1 MAINKNTSKYC
12 ETRLSGSGGQGL
24 ILAGIILAKGAIKD
38 GLKVSQSQSYGPESR
53 GGSSRADVIINNDM
67 IYYPEATHFD
77 ILLSLNQE
85 SCDKYIYDLKPEGVL
100 IVDTTFAKNISVM
113 DSKVYE
119 VPFTKLA
126 TEKIGSVV
134 TTNILALSF
143 LVKITKIIPEK
154 SLEEAIK
161 ESVKP
166 AFYELNMKAMKL
178 GFELAEN
185 YK

>member
-1 MAINKNTSKYC
+1 MAINKNNSKYC

-53 GGSSRADVIINNDM
+53 GGSSRADVIIDDST

-77 ILLSLNQE
+77 ILLSLSQE

-100 IVDTTFAKNISVM
+100 IADTTFVKNISVM

-119 VPFTKLA
+119 APFTKLA
-126 TEKIGSVV
+126 TDEIGSVV

-143 LVKITKIIPEK
+143 LVKITKIISEK

-161 ESVKP
+161 ESVRP
-166 AFYELNMKAMKL
+166 AFYDVNMKAMKL
-178 GFELAEN
+178 GFKLANE